1 MKAALLAV
9 GLMMAGHAYAA
20 SVTGRI
26 GVKLTIYSQCR
37 IDGQRTTAAKT
48 PTIDC
53 GKQASAQPRIT
64 ETLVLQDVATRRRA
78 KLVTVEW

>member
-1 MKAALLAV
+1 MKAALLAL

-20 SVTGRI
+20 SISGSI

-37 IDGQRTTAAKT
+37 IDGQRHTPAKT
-48 PTIDC
+48 PLIDC
-53 GKQASAQPRIT
+53 GKQTSAQPRIT
-64 ETLVLQDVATRRRA
+64 ETVVLQDVATKRRA